1 MSRARLE
8 AVEKEKEKARALA
21 EREAK
26 LKESL
31 ERVEGWKK
39 ET

>member
-1 MSRARLE
+1 
-8 AVEKEKEKARALA
+8 VEKEKEKAGALA
-21 EREAK
+21 AREAK

-31 ERVEGWKK
+31 ERVKGWRK